1 MIDPVALAILA
12 SIGAV
17 LIPLWRGP
25 SAWDRLL
32 AYNSAANRIIAVLAI
47 VAVTADKNPLL
58 EIAIVY
64 VAISFLGVVV
74 LARFLER
81 GGSFR

>member
-1 MIDPVALAILA
+1 VTDPVALAILV

-17 LIPLWRGP
+17 LIRLWRGP
-25 SAWDRLL
+25 TAWDRLL
-32 AYNSAANRIIAVLAI
+32 AYNSAANRIIGVLAI
-47 VAVTADKNPLL
+47 VAVTAHKSALL
-58 EIAIVY
+58 DIAIVY
-64 VAISFLGVVV
+64 VALSFLGVVV

>member
-1 MIDPVALAILA
+1 MIDPVEIAILV

-17 LIPLWRGP
+17 LIRLGLGP
-25 SAWDRLL
+25 TAWDRLL
-32 AYNSAANRIIAVLAI
+32 AYNSAANRIVGVLAI
-47 VAVTADKNPLL
+47 AAVTSQESVFLD
-58 EIAIVY
+58 IAIVY
-64 VAISFLGVVV
+64 LGLSFLGVVV